1 MDLSTALTARCA
13 LSPTRAMLTAMPSQ
27 NVLGTVTLVA
37 GTAEFLAER
46 EVADVRAATLAADP
60 DSDFTELDGSQ
71 LIPGA
76 LAELTSPSL
85 FSSVR
90 CLVIRGIQEL
100 TDEAQ
105 EQLLA
110 YARDPASDVAMV
122 LIHSGGQKGKGLVD
136 KLKKHASVRTVECA
150 APKPWE
156 RASFVKNEA
165 RRAGGQLDTDAAD
178 FLAEAVGEDLRAL
191 SGAVHQLVHDFE
203 GRRVTTELVRR
214 YFDGRAEVKGFA
226 IADAA
231 IEGRLPK
238 ALEQL
243 RWARGNRLDTV
254 LIVGAVAAGLRSLAR
269 LQSAPSGMRDAD
281 LAREIGAPPFKVKA
295 MRAQLRSWEPAGLVR
310 AMHSVAAADVEIK
323 GGSVDVDYALER
335 MILRVVR
342 ARSSR

>member
-1 MDLSTALTARCA
+1 
-13 LSPTRAMLTAMPSQ
+13 MLTAMPTTD
-27 NVLGTVTLVA
+27 VLGTVTLIA

-46 EVADVRAATLAADP
+46 EVADIRAATLLADP
-60 DSDFTELDGSQ
+60 DSDLTELDGAHVMS
-71 LIPGA
+71 GA

-105 EQLLA
+105 EQLLG
-110 YARDPASDVAMV
+110 YAGDPDSDVVMV
-122 LIHSGGQKGKGLVD
+122 LIHPGGPKGKGLVD
-136 KLKKHASVRTVECA
+136 KLKKLPSVRMVECA

-156 RASFVKNEA
+156 RASFVKTEA

-231 IEGRLPK
+231 IDGHLPK

-281 LAREIGAPPFKVKA
+281 LAREIGAPPFKIKS
-295 MRAQLRSWEPAGLVR
+295 MRAQLRAWEPAGLVQ
-310 AMHSVAAADVEIK
+310 ALHSVAAADVEIK
-323 GGSVDVDYALER
+323 GGSLDADYALER
-335 MILRVVR
+335 MVLRVVR

>member
-1 MDLSTALTARCA
+1 
-13 LSPTRAMLTAMPSQ
+13 MLTAMPSPD
-27 NVLGTVTLVA
+27 VLGTVTLVA

-90 CLVIRGIQEL
+90 CPVIRGIQEL

-281 LAREIGAPPFKVKA
+281 LAREIGAPPFKIKA

>member
-1 MDLSTALTARCA
+1 
-13 LSPTRAMLTAMPSQ
+13 MLTAMPSPD
-27 NVLGTVTLVA
+27 VLGTVTLVA

-281 LAREIGAPPFKVKA
+281 LAREIGAPPFKIKA

>member
-1 MDLSTALTARCA
+1 MDLPTTLTGRCA
-13 LSPTRAMLTAMPSQ
+13 LSPTRAMLTAMPTPD
-27 NVLGTVTLVA
+27 VLGTVTLVA

-46 EVADVRAATLAADP
+46 EVADVRAATIAADP

-105 EQLLA
+105 EHLLG
-110 YARDPASDVAMV
+110 YAREPESDVVMV
-122 LIHSGGQKGKGLVD
+122 LIHPGGQKGKGLVD
-136 KLKKHASVRTVECA
+136 KLKKLASVRTVECA

-165 RRAGGQLDTDAAD
+165 RRAGGQFDTDAAD

-231 IEGRLPK
+231 IEGQLPK

-243 RWARGNRLDTV
+243 RWARGNRLDSV
-254 LIVGAVAAGLRSLAR
+254 LIVGAVASGLRSLAR

-281 LAREIGAPPFKVKA
+281 LAREIGAPPFKIKA

-310 AMHSVAAADVEIK
+310 ALHSVAAADVEIK
-323 GGSVDVDYALER
+323 GGSLDVDYALER
-335 MILRVVR
+335 MVLRVIR